1 MNALLKLLECHRRVC
16 SNVEL
21 PVSTT
26 FVDDTLSLLAEIN
39 IKKFQLTTENG
50 PDFIALHTRMSELC
64 QALIQ
69 HRHFFIVD
77 RVAQFVAVIRDLLQS
92 VCWYHGTKKDGSL
105 ENGEITM
112 LAELSHNMEK

>member
-1 MNALLKLLECHRRVC
+1 MDALLKLLECHRRVC
-16 SNVEL
+16 TNVQL
-21 PVSTT
+21 PVSTV
-26 FVDDTLSLLAEIN
+26 FVDDTLSLLTEIN

-50 PDFIALHTRMSELC
+50 PDFVALHTRMSELC

-77 RVAQFVAVIRDLLQS
+77 RIPQFVAVIRDLLQS
-92 VCWYHGTKKDGSL
+92 VCWYHGAKKDGSL

-112 LAELSHNMEK
+112 LAALSHNMEK